1 VRSKAVKTAITT
13 YNEAAQAMIPL
24 RPMLSWEE
32 VVEYAFLA
40 DFDLLREGRGDIRGE
55 LWAQPAGR
63 AAMDQHFKLLRAD
76 EEIARLNV
84 EIRRLVTFMA
94 DEEAF
99 LTREEGRLGEEG
111 NAELAHQV
119 GLVRMECAR
128 FTELHM
134 SRLMKLSK
142 EVGFTGNILRG
153 TSVSRERHTP
163 VNRDRDVE
171 MTAPSLHPPAEAGAP
186 TPDDEEDQEEGDED
200 EEDEDG
206 TLVEAFMNIVRI
218 AGDDTVD
225 RADK

>member
-13 YNEAAQAMIPL
+13 YNEAAQAMIPP
-24 RPMLSWEE
+24 RPTLSWEE

-84 EIRRLVTFMA
+84 EIRRLVTFMV

-99 LTREEGRLGEEG
+99 LTREEERLGEEG
-111 NAELAHQV
+111 NTELAHQV
-119 GLVRMECAR
+119 GLVRMECTR

-134 SRLMKLSK
+134 SRLVKLSK
-142 EVGFTGNILRG
+142 EVGFAGDILPG
-153 TSVSRERHTP
+153 TSVSRERHVP

-171 MTAPSLHPPAEAGAP
+171 MSAPSLHPFEEPGAP
-186 TPDDEEDQEEGDED
+186 PRDDEEDQEGSNDD
-200 EEDEDG
+200 DDKDG
-206 TLVEAFMNIVRI
+206 TLAEAFMNIVRI
-218 AGDDTVD
+218 AGDDGVD
-225 RADK
+225 RTDK